1 MSGVLDGKVALVTG
15 GARGIGSAIA
25 RNLAQ
30 AAATAVIADIQG
42 ADDVARSWTDE
53 GLLAEA
59 SRLDVADANSIHS
72 VVNDV
77 LDRHGH
83 IDILVNAA
91 GMFRAAPLTDVS
103 MQDWR
108 DLFDVNVF
116 GLATMIAA
124 VSPGMVARRHG
135 RIINLA
141 SIGGRRADEKTP
153 IYSASKA
160 AVISIT
166 QSAALD
172 LARHG
177 VAVNA
182 IAPGPVRTAMWEAID
197 GDFSRNLLGQDK
209 GAFTALAAQATPV
222 GRIAEPE
229 DIASVALFLASGA
242 SSHVIGQTINVDGG
256 VMLN

>member
-1 MSGVLDGKVALVTG
+1 MSGILLGKVALVTG

-25 RNLAQ
+25 RSLAQ
-30 AAATAVIADIQG
+30 AAATVVIADLHG
-42 ADDVARSWTDE
+42 AEDTARTLINE
-53 GLLAEA
+53 GLSAEA
-59 SRLDVADANSIHS
+59 SRLDVADADSIHS
-72 VVNDV
+72 VVNEV
-77 LDRHGH
+77 IDRHGH

-91 GMFRAAPLTDVS
+91 GMFRAAPLADVS

-124 VSPGMVARRHG
+124 VSPGMIARKHG

-172 LARHG
+172 LVRHG
-177 VAVNA
+177 IAVNA
-182 IAPGPVRTAMWEAID
+182 IAPGPVRTAMWDTID
-197 GDFSRNLLGQDK
+197 REFSNNILGQDK
-209 GAFTALAAQATPV
+209 GAFTALAAQATPA

-229 DIASVALFLASGA
+229 DIASVALFLASSA
-242 SSHVIGQTINVDGG
+242 SGHVIGQTINVDGG